1 MPPLRITPVQEEDDP
16 DMIDGKRD
24 PAVDDH
30 FKLIPRKVRQRIH
43 EKKKRKAKT
52 MSFRAGGGG
61 GDAGGEDDAY
71 R

>member
-1 MPPLRITPVQEEDDP
+1 
-16 DMIDGKRD
+16 MIDGKRD